1 MNILERIAADKLREV
16 ALKKQVAPERELR
29 QHALFTRPTHSLK
42 DSLERRPYGIIAEHK
57 RRSPSRAVINQG
69 IALEDVVSG
78 YSAAGAG
85 GISVLTD
92 GLYFG
97 GSLEDLQ
104 MARAATDLPLLR
116 KEFILDTYQ
125 ITEARAFGAD
135 AVLLIAAMLDP
146 GHLADLAQAAQA
158 QDLEVLVE
166 VHDRAE
172 LEAIR
177 DCGADLFG
185 VNNRNLKTFEVDLD
199 TSRSLAGAIPDGA
212 LKVSE
217 SGLGRPEEIRE
228 LHQLGYRGFLMGESF
243 MKTADP
249 GTALDELIKSLQS

>member
-1 MNILERIAADKLREV
+1 MNILERIAADKRREV
-16 ALKKQVAPERELR
+16 ALKKQVAPEGELR
-29 QHALFTRPTHSLK
+29 QHALFTRPTKSLK
-42 DSLERRPYGIIAEHK
+42 GSLERLPYGIIAEHK

-69 IALEDVVSG
+69 IALPDVVSG

-125 ITEARAFGAD
+125 ITEARAYGAD
-135 AVLLIAAMLDP
+135 AILLIAAMLDP

-158 QDLEVLVE
+158 QNLEVLVE
-166 VHDRAE
+166 VHDREE
-172 LEAIR
+172 LEAVR

-217 SGLGRPEEIRE
+217 SGLSRPEEIRE
-228 LHQLGYRGFLMGESF
+228 LRQLGYQGFLMGESF
-243 MKTADP
+243 MKTPDP
-249 GTALDELIKSLQS
+249 GAALVELIKSLHA